1 LAIDS
6 EIWLAENFLV
16 KDVRYLRDVVV
27 DVTVDNGIDLADLIC
42 AWKGHVEKIERDIP
56 LPGSDRTVWGA
67 HDLVAAVNLRS
78 FLQEGLEELDP
89 EIRQRVEHV
98 VDQVDQRFISYT
110 EIDEFGLLEK
120 LDDRS
125 NSNRGWWWRRIPKT
139 GPVREDID
147 LFGGSASR

>member
-1 LAIDS
+1 LANDS
-6 EIWLAENFLV
+6 EIWLAENFLA
-16 KDVRYLRDVVV
+16 KDVRCLRDVVV

-56 LPGSDRTVWGA
+56 LPSSDRTVWGA

-78 FLQEGLEELDP
+78 FLQEGLEELNP

-98 VDQVDQRFISYT
+98 VDQVDQRFLSYT

-120 LDDRS
+120 LDGRS